1 MAESMKGLHRTHRCA
16 ETVNAAI
23 GSEVTVMGWVSK
35 SRNKGGIVFTD
46 LRDRSGILQIIFEE
60 DTIGSEGFEKA
71 GRLRSIRNRC
81 NWYCST
87 VLVLKILT
95 WQQVRSKL

>member
-71 GRLRSIRNRC
+71 GRLRSEFVIAVTGTVQNRAGAE
-81 NWYCST
+81 NPNLAT
-87 VLVLKILT
+87 GKI
-95 WQQVRSKL
+95 